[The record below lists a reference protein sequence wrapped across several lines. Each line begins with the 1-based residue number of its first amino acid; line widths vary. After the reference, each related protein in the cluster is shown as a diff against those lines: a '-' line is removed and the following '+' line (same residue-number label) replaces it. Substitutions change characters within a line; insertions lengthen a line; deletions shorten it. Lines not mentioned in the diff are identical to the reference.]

1 MRERGMGSIQR
12 ILRQRVAASIASAA
26 EAVRLEELQVS
37 KMLLKVEV
45 SGVAEVWRS
54 FMLLRC

>member
-1 MRERGMGSIQR
+1 
-12 ILRQRVAASIASAA
+12 VAASIASAA